1 MRSKIEFPRKF
12 RKGGFTLVE
21 LIVVLM
27 ILAILAA
34 LLIPSLTG
42 YIDKAKEKA
51 LIAQTRQAVM
61 AAQTVIDEEY
71 AIGEVK
77 KSETSY
83 EVFDGSE
90 IYALAELEGRGTI
103 SGIVLENGKIVE
115 MVWTPEDGEACTYSY
130 GTEGAVYQVGEE
142 PET

>member
-1 MRSKIEFPRKF
+1 MRRKIEFPRKF

-71 AIGEVK
+71 AIGKVEK
-77 KSETSY
+77 LQTSY
-83 EVFDGSE
+83 EISGSE
-90 IYALAELEGRGTI
+90 IYELAELSGRGTI
-103 SGIVLENGKIVE
+103 SGIKLENGKIVE
-115 MVWTPEDGEACTYSY
+115 MVWTPKTGEACTYLY
-130 GTEGAVYQVGEE
+130 GTEGAVYQVGEG
-142 PET
+142 T

>member
-1 MRSKIEFPRKF
+1 MRSKIKISRGFGR
-12 RKGGFTLVE
+12 GGFTLVE

-71 AIGEVK
+71 AIGEVE
-77 KSETSY
+77 KSKTSY
-83 EVFDGSE
+83 VVAEGSE
-90 IYALAELEGRGTI
+90 IYELAELEGRGTI
-103 SGIVLENGKIVE
+103 SEIALENGKITQL
-115 MVWTPEDGEACTYSY
+115 VWTTEDGEACTYSY
-130 GTEGAVYQVGEE
+130 GAKGAVYRVDEG
-142 PET
+142 TA